1 MIEKKVISESNK
13 LFYLYNPIPIVKQ
26 EAAAVIQ
33 NILKSKKITYTFG
46 EDVDL
51 NELDV
56 VNKMRFKDYINRVV
70 KYKEIRGH
78 AIEGLMA
85 GLFDGVL
92 NESKSGL
99 WDYQIRQGQVEQ
111 KYINDMSENPSIG
124 SFTNILNSLGP
135 ENINI
140 IKNILEKYGVS
151 GTNLFLVND
160 DELTPFKRQILEQ
173 MLVDIIAVTTKVG
186 NNLVTSYI
194 EKPDAIELFT
204 DAKNIF
210 NPRKKGGNELRVSL
224 KTLLENG
231 KTFKIITP
239 SIKQKEYDEYLVV
252 SGREGEVSK
261 IFGEFSNKIRPD
273 VLNWIVN
280 NKEEFKRRV
289 NQLL

>member
-1 MIEKKVISESNK
+1 MIENKLISESNK

-85 GLFDGVL
+85 GLFDGIL

-124 SFTNILNSLGP
+124 SFTNILNSLGA
-135 ENINI
+135 ENVNI

-194 EKPDAIELFT
+194 EKPEAIELFT

-224 KTLLENG
+224 KTLIENG

>member
-1 MIEKKVISESNK
+1 MIENKLISESNK

-56 VNKMRFKDYINRVV
+56 VNKMRFKDYIVRVT
-70 KYKEIRGH
+70 KYTEVRGH

-92 NESKSGL
+92 NEQKSGL

-111 KYINDMSENPSIG
+111 KYGNNMSENPSIG
-124 SFTNILNSLGP
+124 SFTNALNKLG
-135 ENINI
+135 EDSIND
-140 IKNILEKYGVS
+140 IKNTLSKYGIN
-151 GTNLFLVND
+151 GTNLFIVND
-160 DELTPFKRQILEQ
+160 PELTEYKKIILNDI
-173 MLVDIIAVTTKVG
+173 LADIIAVTSKKG
-186 NNLVTSYI
+186 NNLVTYYVTK
-194 EKPDAIELFT
+194 EQAIELFS
-204 DAKNIF
+204 DAENIYS
-210 NPRKKGGNELRVSL
+210 PRKKGTNELRVSMGSIVS
-224 KTLLENG
+224 NG
-231 KTFKIITP
+231 NSFKIIIP
-239 SIKQKEYDEYLVV
+239 SINQKEYDEYLTI
-252 SGREGEVSK
+252 SKDETSVSK
-261 IFGEFSNKIRPD
+261 IFGPFAGKIRPD

>member
-1 MIEKKVISESNK
+1 MIENKLISESNK

-124 SFTNILNSLGP
+124 SFTNILNSLEP

-194 EKPDAIELFT
+194 EKPEAIELFT

-224 KTLLENG
+224 KTLVENG

>member
-1 MIEKKVISESNK
+1 MIISEQNRY
-13 LFYLYNPIPIVKQ
+13 FYLYNPIPVIKQ
-26 EAAAVIQ
+26 EAAYVIQ
-33 NILKSKKITYTFG
+33 NILKSKKITYVFG

-51 NELDV
+51 NEMDV
-56 VNKMRFKDYINRVV
+56 VNKMRFKDYITRVV
-70 KYKEIRGH
+70 KYKEVRGH

-111 KYINDMSENPSIG
+111 KYSNNMSENPSIG
-124 SFTNILNSLGP
+124 SFTNILNSLGA
-135 ENINI
+135 ENVNI

-194 EKPDAIELFT
+194 EKPQAIELFI
-204 DAKNIF
+204 DAKNVY

-231 KTFKIITP
+231 NTFKIIIP
-239 SIKQKEYDEYLVV
+239 SINQKEYDEYLVI
-252 SGREGEVSK
+252 SGEEDKVSK
-261 IFGEFSNKIRPD
+261 IFGDFSNKIRPD
-273 VLNWIVN
+273 VLNWIIN
-280 NKEEFKRRV
+280 NKEEFKQRV

>member
-1 MIEKKVISESNK
+1 MIENKLISESNK

-26 EAAAVIQ
+26 EAAVVIQ

-85 GLFDGVL
+85 GLFDGIL

-111 KYINDMSENPSIG
+111 KYSNDMSENPSIG
-124 SFTNILNSLGP
+124 SFTNILNSLEP

-194 EKPDAIELFT
+194 EKPEAIELFT

-224 KTLLENG
+224 KTLVENG

>member
-1 MIEKKVISESNK
+1 MIENKLISESNK

-85 GLFDGVL
+85 GLFDGIL

-124 SFTNILNSLGP
+124 SFTNILNSLEP

-194 EKPDAIELFT
+194 EKPEAIELFT

-224 KTLLENG
+224 KTLVENG

>member
-1 MIEKKVISESNK
+1 MIENKLISESNK

-85 GLFDGVL
+85 GLFDGIL

-124 SFTNILNSLGP
+124 SFTNILNSLGA
-135 ENINI
+135 EDVNI

-194 EKPDAIELFT
+194 EKPEAIELFT

-224 KTLLENG
+224 KTLIENG

>member
-1 MIEKKVISESNK
+1 MIEKKIISESNK

-85 GLFDGVL
+85 GLFDGIL

-140 IKNILEKYGVS
+140 IKNILDKYGVS

-186 NNLVTSYI
+186 NNLITSYI
-194 EKPDAIELFT
+194 EKPEAIELFT

-224 KTLLENG
+224 KTLIENG

-252 SGREGEVSK
+252 SGQEGEVSK

>member
-1 MIEKKVISESNK
+1 MIENKLISESNK

-85 GLFDGVL
+85 GLFDGIL

-124 SFTNILNSLGP
+124 SFTNILNSLEP

-194 EKPDAIELFT
+194 EKPEAIELFT

-210 NPRKKGGNELRVSL
+210 NPRKKSGNELRVSL
-224 KTLLENG
+224 KTLVENG

-252 SGREGEVSK
+252 SGQENEVSK

>member
-1 MIEKKVISESNK
+1 MIISEQNRY
-13 LFYLYNPIPIVKQ
+13 FYLYNPIPVIKQ

-33 NILKSKKITYTFG
+33 NILKSKKITYVFG

-51 NELDV
+51 NEMDV
-56 VNKMRFKDYINRVV
+56 VNKMRFKDYITRVV
-70 KYKEIRGH
+70 KYKEVRGH

-124 SFTNILNSLGP
+124 SFTNILNSLGD
-135 ENINI
+135 ENLNI
-140 IKNILEKYGVS
+140 IKNILTKYGVS

-173 MLVDIIAVTTKVG
+173 MLVDIISVTTKVG
-186 NNLVTSYI
+186 NNLVTYYI
-194 EKPDAIELFT
+194 EKPQAIELFL
-204 DAKNIF
+204 DAKNIY

-231 KTFKIITP
+231 NTFKIIIP
-239 SIKQKEYDEYLVV
+239 SISQKEYDEYLVI
-252 SGREGEVSK
+252 SGEESKVSK

-273 VLNWIVN
+273 VLNWIIN
-280 NKEEFKRRV
+280 NKEEFKQRV